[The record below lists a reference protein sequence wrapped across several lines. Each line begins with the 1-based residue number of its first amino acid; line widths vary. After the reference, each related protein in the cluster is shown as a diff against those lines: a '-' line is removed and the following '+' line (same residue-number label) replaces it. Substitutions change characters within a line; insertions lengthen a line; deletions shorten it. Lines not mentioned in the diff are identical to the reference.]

1 MNKIKLR
8 FPGLFL
14 FFSLISLFVQAE
26 IKLPA
31 IFGNHM
37 VLQQQTDA
45 AIWGK
50 SAAGKTVRVNTSW
63 NNKNYQVQSDQQGN
77 WKVKVNTPRAGG
89 PYEITVSDGTTLKL
103 EDVLIGEVWICSG
116 QSNMAMPM
124 KGYHNQPVIGSN
136 EAIATSANPDIRLI
150 TVERDKSPEPK
161 DDFTGEWK
169 ECLPEN
175 VANFSA
181 TAYFFGKMIQQV
193 LDVPVGLIHSSW
205 GGTNIEPWI
214 SEEGIKKYDWVPV
227 PDKNN
232 EGEYYYKNPSALFN
246 AMIHPVVGY
255 GLRGAI
261 WYQGEANCYEPDRYQ
276 KLMPG
281 LAEDWRAQWGIG
293 DFPFFYVQIAP
304 FDYSTLGSKVNSAFL
319 RDAQRKAV
327 DATVNFGMA
336 CILDAGEK
344 TGIHPANK
352 KVVGDRLSY
361 LALAKTYGKNGFAFS
376 GPVLKE
382 MIVEGSLVKLTFD
395 HAANG
400 LTSFG
405 KELENFEVAGGN
417 KQFFPAKAY
426 ITGKGITLFSPEV
439 ENPVAVRY
447 AFKNFVVGDLFN
459 TEGLPASS
467 FRTDDWK

>member
-169 ECLPEN
+169 E
-175 VANFSA
+175 
-181 TAYFFGKMIQQV
+181 
-193 LDVPVGLIHSSW
+193 
-205 GGTNIEPWI
+205 
-214 SEEGIKKYDWVPV
+214 
-227 PDKNN
+227 
-232 EGEYYYKNPSALFN
+232 
-246 AMIHPVVGY
+246 
-255 GLRGAI
+255 
-261 WYQGEANCYEPDRYQ
+261 
-276 KLMPG
+276 
-281 LAEDWRAQWGIG
+281 
-293 DFPFFYVQIAP
+293 
-304 FDYSTLGSKVNSAFL
+304 
-319 RDAQRKAV
+319 
-327 DATVNFGMA
+327 
-336 CILDAGEK
+336 
-344 TGIHPANK
+344 
-352 KVVGDRLSY
+352 
-361 LALAKTYGKNGFAFS
+361 
-376 GPVLKE
+376 
-382 MIVEGSLVKLTFD
+382 
-395 HAANG
+395 
-400 LTSFG
+400 
-405 KELENFEVAGGN
+405 
-417 KQFFPAKAY
+417 
-426 ITGKGITLFSPEV
+426 
-439 ENPVAVRY
+439 
-447 AFKNFVVGDLFN
+447 
-459 TEGLPASS
+459 
-467 FRTDDWK
+467 

>member
-1 MNKIKLR
+1 MNLR
-8 FPGLFL
+8 LPGLLILFL
-14 FFSLISLFVQAE
+14 QVSLFVHAE

-31 IFGNHM
+31 IFGDHM
-37 VLQQQTDA
+37 VLQQLTDA

-50 SAAGKTVRVNTSW
+50 STAGKAVKVNTSW
-63 NNKNYQVQSDQQGN
+63 NGKSYLAQPDKQGS
-77 WKVKVNTPRAGG
+77 WKVKVKTPSAGG
-89 PYEITVSDGTTLKL
+89 PYEITISDGSIVKLK
-103 EDVLIGEVWICSG
+103 DVLIGEVWICSG
-116 QSNMAMPM
+116 QSNMAMPV
-124 KGYHNQPVIGSN
+124 KGYRNQPVLGSN
-136 EAIATSANPDIRLI
+136 EAIATSANPNIRLI

-193 LDVPVGLIHSSW
+193 LGVPVGLIHSSW

-214 SEEGIKKYDWVPV
+214 SEEGIKKYDWIPA
-227 PDKNN
+227 PDKKI
-232 EGEYYYKNPSALFN
+232 EGEYYHKNPSALFN

-261 WYQGEANCYEPDRYQ
+261 WYQGEANCWEPEHYQ
-276 KLMPG
+276 ELMPG
-281 LAEDWRAQWGIG
+281 LAEDWRAKWGIG
-293 DFPFFYVQIAP
+293 DFPFYYVQIAP
-304 FDYSTLGSKVNSAFL
+304 FDYKSIGSDVNSAYL
-319 RDAQRKAV
+319 RDAQRKAA

-344 TGIHPANK
+344 AGIHPANK
-352 KVVGDRLSY
+352 KIAGDRLSY
-361 LALAKTYGKNGFAFS
+361 LALAKTYGKSGFAWS

-382 MIVEGSLVKLTFD
+382 MIVEGCLVKLTFD
-395 HAANG
+395 HADNG

-405 KELENFEVAGGN
+405 KDLENFEVAGEN
-417 KQFFPAKAY
+417 KRFYPAKAC
-426 ITGKGITLFSPEV
+426 ITGSGVTLFSPEV
-439 ENPVAVRY
+439 ANPVAVRY
-447 AFKNFVVGDLFN
+447 AFSNFVVGDLFN

-467 FRTDDWK
+467 FRTDNW